1 MPVATSAG
9 DAKGRP
15 HAMIVDAATAPDL
28 RLTDRGLLR
37 LEIFAPPAALAPY
50 VTTFFRMRCDER
62 TIRDV
67 QPSSIGLLAVMA
79 RGGGRIRFLDGRVEP
94 SRRLTLMSPT
104 SAAATFEIEGPWHL
118 FGTTLSPLGWAALT
132 GLSASE
138 HGNRLY
144 DGEAVLGPAFA
155 PLTEEI
161 ARDFDALSVEAM
173 IELFAS
179 AILAS
184 TRRIP
189 PGHVRLL
196 QTVAQ
201 WLTGSLSPDIADL
214 LAISGYSQRQTQ
226 RLVDRYFGLPPTA
239 LARKYRALRA
249 AALLSHPAT
258 TAEQVAAVQDHFY
271 DQPHMIR
278 EMRLFAGRTP
288 GRIAD
293 PDMPYFSAI
302 LDLRNFRAIGPRFAP
317 IPADLRA

>member
-1 MPVATSAG
+1 MKPNREPALGPA
-9 DAKGRP
+9 DAL
-15 HAMIVDAATAPDL
+15 PDI

-37 LEIFAPPAALAPY
+37 LEIFPPPAALTPY

-62 TIRDV
+62 SIRDV

-79 RGGGRIRFLDGRVEP
+79 RGGGHLRFLDGRVEP
-94 SRRLTLMSPT
+94 SRPLTLMTPT
-104 SAAATFEIEGPWHL
+104 SAAATFEVAGPWHL
-118 FGTTLSPLGWAALT
+118 FGATLSPLGWAALT
-132 GLSASE
+132 GLSASA

-155 PLTEEI
+155 GLARRI
-161 ARDFDALSVEAM
+161 ADEFDALSVEAM
-173 IELFAS
+173 IELFSA

-184 TRRIP
+184 VRRIP
-189 PGHVRLL
+189 PGHARLL
-196 QTVAQ
+196 KSVAQ
-201 WLTGSLSPDIADL
+201 WLAGSLSPDTETL
-214 LAISGYSQRQTQ
+214 LAVSGYSQRQTQ

-249 AALLSHPAT
+249 ATLLSHPAT
-258 TAEQVAAVQDHFY
+258 TAEQIAAVQDHFY

-278 EMRLFAGRTP
+278 ELRLFAGRTP

-293 PDMPYFSAI
+293 PDTPYLSAM
-302 LDLRNFRAIGPRFAP
+302 LDLRNFREIGPRFAP